1 MTNLERK
8 VGFEPVFDKNSK
20 ILILGS
26 FPSVK
31 SRQIDFYYGNR
42 QNKFWRMICGFFGE
56 AIPETIEG
64 KKQFLLR
71 RGIALW
77 DMVISCEIT
86 GSADASIKNAEV
98 ADLFKVLQYA
108 NIQKILL
115 NGSLAFE
122 LFLKEYANLTI
133 PYVKM
138 PSTSPANPRFNEELW
153 RKELND
159 VF

>member
-1 MTNLERK
+1 
-8 VGFEPVFDKNSK
+8 
-20 ILILGS
+20 
-26 FPSVK
+26 
-31 SRQIDFYYGNR
+31 
-42 QNKFWRMICGFFGE
+42 
-56 AIPETIEG
+56 
-64 KKQFLLR
+64 
-71 RGIALW
+71 
-77 DMVISCEIT
+77 MVISCEIT